1 MGKLP
6 LHSLFCRYGSGLELA
21 NLAVSSDLL
30 LKAWDAILEIPPTPS
45 GSNLPV
51 SVTYKVSQLPNQ
63 TTIVAFGC
71 SSNCNLQHLQGEG
84 SDLVSSPAGF
94 QFVCTKVN
102 PSVSIHKA
110 ATDHFASLQA
120 QLSAL
125 KIDPASPLIITGRSL
140 GGSIASLFTL
150 WLLDRMDPRI
160 SKRPICVTFGSPLL
174 GDKAFQQAI
183 SERATWV
190 SCFLHIVSNQDL
202 IPRAFVSPENTS
214 LAAQSTHQTSTSMY
228 MPFGTTLFCS
238 ESGCAGFEEPETIL
252 LLMAEMSLKSLGAN
266 QGLQVFDY
274 GGVLKTL
281 KSKAILRKIGKASE
295 VTNPNRAGITLLL
308 QAIGVIE
315 TQEQETSEANALIT
329 KVEKKL
335 EIFLRRR
342 KNAFDPNKDLNNRKV
357 NLANMEWYKK
367 VTTNDGGYYDSYKNA
382 QFRGRDELL
391 NKAKIVKDQRILKQ
405 YWIKTVED
413 IERKP
418 QKEGASIRTRFKYGG
433 TNYRRMVEPLDIA
446 EYYSQGK
453 KNYLKEG
460 RSEHYK
466 VLEQW
471 LKDDKVSEKKQAV
484 GMTEDSCFWAHV
496 EEANISCGV
505 LKDGETSQG
514 DKEVSLEKM
523 VEFENYM
530 MNSIEKYSVSTEAF
544 LEGSTFMKWWQDYIS
559 IRGNSYESKLTSFMK
574 NKKESSGSMVL
585 MDYK

>member
-1 MGKLP
+1 MSNF
-6 LHSLFCRYGSGLELA
+6 HSLGLELA

-45 GSNLPV
+45 DPNSPV
-51 SVTYKVSQLPNQ
+51 SITFKVSQLPNE
-63 TTIVAFGC
+63 TTLVAFDC
-71 SSNCNLQHLQGEG
+71 SSTFNLQHLQGEAG
-84 SDLVSSPAGF
+84 DLVSSPASF

-110 ATDHFASLQA
+110 ATDYFASVQA
-120 QLSAL
+120 ELSAL
-125 KIDPASPLIITGRSL
+125 QIDTSSPLIITGRSL

-150 WLLDRMDPRI
+150 WLLDRIDPRK
-160 SKRPICVTFGSPLL
+160 SKRPICITFGSPLL

-190 SCFLHIVSNQDL
+190 SCFLHVISNQDP
-202 IPRAFVSPENTS
+202 IPRVFVSPETTS
-214 LAAQSTHQTSTSMY
+214 LTAQSTRSTSRY
-228 MPFGTTLFCS
+228 VPFGTTLFCS
-238 ESGCAGFEEPETIL
+238 ELGCASFEEPGTIL
-252 LLMAEMSLKSLGAN
+252 QLMAKMSLKSLGAN
-266 QGLQVFDY
+266 QGLQIFDY
-274 GGVLKTL
+274 GGVLKSL
-281 KSKAILRKIGKASE
+281 KSNAILRKVGNASE
-295 VTNPNRAGITLLL
+295 VINQSRTGIILLL
-308 QAIGVIE
+308 QAIEVIE
-315 TQEQETSEANALIT
+315 TQEQATSEANALIT

-335 EIFLRRR
+335 EIFLRHR
-342 KNAFDPNKDLNNRKV
+342 KNAFDPNKYLNERRL
-357 NLANMEWYKK
+357 NLSYVGCYKK
-367 VTTNDGGYYDSYKNA
+367 FATNNGGYYDSYKNA
-382 QFRGRDELL
+382 RSRGREELR
-391 NKAKIVKDQRILKQ
+391 NKEKIVKDQRILKQ
-405 YWIKTVED
+405 YWDKTVED

-471 LKDDKVSEKKQAV
+471 LKDNSVSEKKQAV

-505 LKDGETSQG
+505 LKDGDTSPR
-514 DKEVSLEKM
+514 DKEVSLENL

-530 MNSIEKYSVSTEAF
+530 MNSIEKYSVSTEVF
-544 LEGSTFMKWWQDYIS
+544 LEGSTFMKFWQDYIA

-574 NKKESSGSMVL
+574 NKKGGSGSMVL
-585 MDYK
+585 MEYK

>member
-1 MGKLP
+1 
-6 LHSLFCRYGSGLELA
+6 YGSGLELA

-51 SVTYKVSQLPNQ
+51 SVIYKVSQLPNK
-63 TTIVAFGC
+63 TTVVAFGC
-71 SSNCNLQHLQGEG
+71 SSNCNLQHLQGEA

-102 PSVSIHKA
+102 KSVSIHKA
-110 ATDHFASLQA
+110 ATDHFASLEP

-125 KIDPASPLIITGRSL
+125 EIDTASPLIITGRSL

-150 WLLDRMDPRI
+150 WKLDRIDPRK
-160 SKRPICVTFGSPLL
+160 SKRPICITFGSPLL
-174 GDKAFQQAI
+174 GDKAFQEAI

-190 SCFLHIVSNQDL
+190 SCFLHIVSNQDP

-214 LAAQSTHQTSTSMY
+214 LAAQSTHQTSTATY
-228 MPFGTTLFCS
+228 VPFGTTLFCS
-238 ESGCAGFEEPETIL
+238 ELGCSGFEEPEAIL
-252 LLMAEMSLKSLGAN
+252 QVMAKMSLKSLGSN

-281 KSKAILRKIGKASE
+281 KSKAILRTFGKASE
-295 VTNPNRAGITLLL
+295 AINPTRAGITLLL

-315 TQEQETSEANALIT
+315 TQLADRFGKSCGQEQETSEANALIT
-329 KVEKKL
+329 NVEKRL

-342 KNAFDPNKDLNNRKV
+342 KNAFDPNQDLNNRKV
-357 NLANMEWYKK
+357 NMANMEWYKK
-367 VTTNDGGYYDSYKNA
+367 VATNDRGYYDSYKNA

-391 NKAKIVKDQRILKQ
+391 NKAKIIKDQRILRI
-405 YWIKTVED
+405 YWDKTVED

-471 LKDDKVSEKKQAV
+471 LKDDKVTEKKQAV

-505 LKDGETSQG
+505 LNDGETSQG
-514 DKEVSLEKM
+514 DKEVSLEKL

-544 LEGSTFMKWWQDYIS
+544 LEGSTFMKWWQDYIA

-574 NKKESSGSMVL
+574 NKKESGSMVL

>member
-1 MGKLP
+1 MKVAGSNFKLM
-6 LHSLFCRYGSGLELA
+6 YGSELELA

-45 GSNLPV
+45 DPNLPV
-51 SVTYKVSQLPNQ
+51 SVIYNVSQLPNK

-71 SSNCNLQHLQGEG
+71 SSTYNLQHLQGEA
-84 SDLVSSPAGF
+84 SHLVSSPAGF
-94 QFVCTKVN
+94 GFLCTKVN
-102 PSVSIHKA
+102 SSVSIHKA
-110 ATDHFASLQA
+110 ATDHYGSLQA

-125 KIDPASPLIITGRSL
+125 KIDTASPLIITGRSL

-150 WLLDRMDPRI
+150 WLLDRLDPRK

-190 SCFLHIVSNQDL
+190 SCFLHIVSNQDP

-214 LAAQSTHQTSTSMY
+214 LAFQSTHQTSTSTY

-238 ESGCAGFEEPETIL
+238 ELGCSGFEEPETIL
-252 LLMAEMSLKSLGAN
+252 QLMAEMSLKSLGVN

-274 GGVLKTL
+274 SGVLKSL

-295 VTNPNRAGITLLL
+295 VINPNRAGITLLL
-308 QAIGVIE
+308 QAVGVIE
-315 TQEQETSEANALIT
+315 TQEQETNEANALVT

-357 NLANMEWYKK
+357 NMANMEWYKK
-367 VTTNDGGYYDSYKNA
+367 VATNDGGYYDSYKKA

-446 EYYSQGK
+446 EHYSQGK

-460 RSEHYK
+460 RSEHYE

-514 DKEVSLEKM
+514 DKEVSLEKL
-523 VEFENYM
+523 VKFENYM

-544 LEGSTFMKWWQDYIS
+544 LEGSTFMKWWQDYIA

-574 NKKESSGSMVL
+574 NKKESGSMVL
-585 MDYK
+585 MEYK